1 MMFLLIALVGYSQK
15 DSASKVCVDRSQAIT
30 ALKKDDSLQVAK
42 KEISILEERQAK
54 TDLALHNAD
63 STAKAWQ
70 AADQKS
76 QLVIKGKDSEIR
88 RQEAKFDLSMVYNT
102 SLNKTIRRKSGT
114 IRLISGVSVSIIGTL
129 TYLLVK
135 K

>member
-15 DSASKVCVDRSQAIT
+15 DSANKVCIERNQAIT

-42 KEISILEERQAK
+42 KEIAVLEERQAK
-54 TDLALHNAD
+54 TDQALQVAD
-63 STAKAWQ
+63 STAKHWQ
-70 AADQKS
+70 EADKKS
-76 QLVIKGKDSEIR
+76 QSIIDLKNSEIKR
-88 RQEAKFDLSMVYNT
+88 HQAKYDLSMVYNT
-102 SLNKTIRRKSGT
+102 ALNKTVSRKNGT
-114 IRLISGVSVSIIGTL
+114 IRLISGVSLSIIGTL